1 MSTCVTLC
9 VTKHAIGSPPCYPR
23 ARLRT
28 NVLIKCRQMGC
39 YYVEVKEFIEV
50 LPDLLV

>member
-1 MSTCVTLC
+1 MCHLMCHKTCY
-9 VTKHAIGSPPCYPR
+9 IGSPPCYPR